1 MGWNPRNCGGG
12 NRCDCGNNYRDG
24 RKTLGIRNF
33 VHHFYSLPLLNNL
46 FENNTLPEKSSVFF
60 NEYDLA
66 SLNDQLDWS

>member
-1 MGWNPRNCGGG
+1 MVAVIDAIVVIIIGMEE
-12 NRCDCGNNYRDG
+12 
-24 RKTLGIRNF
+24 KLLGIRNF